1 MKIQDLKVVYICP
14 DHNEK
19 YHNRKLHMEKLLG
32 DLGFKDINHFKSGNE
47 KYPKCLSLAT
57 IDILTKYMDE
67 PILVLEDDIES
78 TGQYDFDFVP
88 EADAIYFGLS
98 VAAGH
103 DTLNTNVFY
112 SKFDPYS
119 FTQVRIQNML
129 SAHAVLYISKSYKQ
143 AVIDVLQANLGILT
157 NDVAMSRIQKNFM
170 VLGNM
175 KPSFY
180 QSNKFNA
187 TGPGIWDV
195 EVTTR
200 IRIDYEPK
208 LRLHGN

>member
-112 SKFDPYS
+112 SKFDP
-119 FTQVRIQNML
+119 
-129 SAHAVLYISKSYKQ
+129 
-143 AVIDVLQANLGILT
+143 
-157 NDVAMSRIQKNFM
+157 
-170 VLGNM
+170 
-175 KPSFY
+175 
-180 QSNKFNA
+180 
-187 TGPGIWDV
+187 
-195 EVTTR
+195 
-200 IRIDYEPK
+200 
-208 LRLHGN
+208 